1 MLGVLLTIGW
11 FLLLL
16 TFLVLIHELGHYLAA
31 KYVKVGVIEFGIG
44 YPPLAKKLFRKWNT
58 DFTVNWLP
66 LGGFVRLWGD
76 DAEESIANKEIAA
89 EHHLSESMMFNHKKQ
104 WERLLIIFAGVFI
117 NFVFGFMVFAGL
129 YSRYGIPERID
140 HVRVEEVLP
149 DSPAALA
156 GLKADDEILKVTI
169 DEGTEISI
177 SDSDQFSTLMSENAG
192 EKVVMDVLREADR
205 LKIEATLR
213 PKDRPADQAALG
225 VVPANWKLVFYPWYE
240 QPLRGMYV
248 GMRDSLEL
256 GKLILNSLGEMV
268 GKMVMR
274 GQVPTDVAG
283 PIGIVAQAHEM
294 NILSQGWVGTLRYS
308 ALLSINLA
316 IMNLLPIPALDGGR
330 ALFVMLETFIGKTR
344 RQRWEQRVNGIGM
357 VFLLSLIFLISIKDV
372 VKIIW

>member
-1 MLGVLLTIGW
+1 MFGVLLTIGW

-44 YPPLAKKLFRKWNT
+44 YPPLAKKLFRKWGT

-76 DAEESIANKEIAA
+76 DAEESIVNKEIAA
-89 EHHLSESMMFNHKKQ
+89 EHHLDDSMMFNNKKQ

-117 NFVFGFMVFAGL
+117 NFVFGFIIFAGL
-129 YSRYGIPERID
+129 YSVYGIPEKFE
-140 HVRVEEVLP
+140 HTRVEEVFA
-149 DSPAALA
+149 DSPAQEA
-156 GLKADDEILKVTI
+156 GIQVHDEVLSVTI
-169 DEGTEISI
+169 DEGTQIRIE
-177 SDSDQFSTLMSENAG
+177 DADQFSTLMRENAG
-192 EKVVMDVLREADR
+192 EKVLLQLKRDGEELTVEAM
-205 LKIEATLR
+205 LR
-213 PKDRPADQAALG
+213 PKDRPENVPALG
-225 VVPANWKLVFYPWYE
+225 LYPADWKLVFYPWYE
-240 QPLRGMYV
+240 QPFRGMYV

-256 GKLILNSLGEMV
+256 GRLILGSLGQMMS
-268 GKMVMR
+268 KLFFQ
-274 GQVPTDVAG
+274 GQIPTDVAG
-283 PIGIVAQAHEM
+283 PIGIVDQAHEM
-294 NILSQGWVGTLRYS
+294 NILSQGWTGTLRYG

-330 ALFVMLETFIGKTR
+330 AVFVVLESFIGKAR

-357 VFLLSLIFLISIKDV
+357 IFLLSLIFLISLKDV